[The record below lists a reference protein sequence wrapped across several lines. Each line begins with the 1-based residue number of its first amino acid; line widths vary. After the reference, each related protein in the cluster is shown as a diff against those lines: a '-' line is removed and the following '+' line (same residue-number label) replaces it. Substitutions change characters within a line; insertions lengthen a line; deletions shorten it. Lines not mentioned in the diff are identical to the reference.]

1 VEIRVH
7 AGDRPSLTG
16 AGRTVSPRV
25 NDRRERLGHQ
35 IDSVLGFVV
44 SGGGD
49 ARRYRE
55 VLARWPELDHATGAA
70 EVFLADVLS
79 QRDRSKADEEA
90 LGLLDRFLFSR
101 IPTPKELPLMPR
113 SRVLSVGSM
122 GLAAWS
128 LRERRTFDRARCDSA

>member
-1 VEIRVH
+1 MLN
-7 AGDRPSLTG
+7 APGGDAPFMPT
-16 AGRTVSPRV
+16 
-25 NDRRERLGHQ
+25 D
-35 IDSVLGFVV
+35 I
-44 SGGGD
+44 GGD

>member
-1 VEIRVH
+1 MPT
-7 AGDRPSLTG
+7 DT
-16 AGRTVSPRV
+16 
-25 NDRRERLGHQ
+25 
-35 IDSVLGFVV
+35 
-44 SGGGD
+44 GGD

-70 EVFLADVLS
+70 EVFLVDVLS

-113 SRVLSVGSM
+113 SPSCQSDQWVWPR
-122 GLAAWS
+122 GLYGNAGHSTVPDATVPRS
-128 LRERRTFDRARCDSA
+128 RTQGEVDR